1 MHKKWIQRTALLM
14 ACAAMLFLSACKLT
28 PVKRTDTSRI
38 TATEDVSK
46 QPAEFTTAETQNP
59 DSKPATQ
66 ETTAPPAATTTPTT
80 ATEAPIHPVYARAQA
95 LIPSL
100 EKRFFLTQMD
110 EMRLSVFC
118 DLYEAAMAFEPS
130 AKFETPLDPDELS
143 NMMLLLNYTCP
154 ELMQISG
161 EYSYSTDSVGMC
173 TELYFTYIMQ
183 PDAYQNACNAVEA
196 QLTEWQVQLAGQ
208 TDIEKE
214 RFVYEYIINNTQ
226 YDERAEFAGSCYGV
240 FVTHVARCEGYAK
253 SFMWAMWALD
263 IPCMSVTG
271 DAANGDAFYYPRH
284 CWNIVQIDGVYAYV
298 DATYDDIEQ
307 GGEQFPVPYAFF
319 NVDENAIAA
328 SRETESI
335 YLELGKPYCDS
346 MALSFHEQRGVYYR
360 DDGTAP
366 YDTLADAMSKAQTQG
381 GKRAY
386 LKTETDEQFYAISDA
401 LDELLTC
408 WLDENYGDPYQY
420 HWYSYHDGRALVIDV
435 TR

>member
-1 MHKKWIQRTALLM
+1 MYKKWIQRTALLM

-28 PVKRTDTSRI
+28 TVKGTGTSRT

-46 QPAEFTTAETQNP
+46 QPAESTTAETKNP
-59 DSKPATQ
+59 ASKPAAQ
-66 ETTAPPAATTTPTT
+66 ETTVPSAATTTPATT
-80 ATEAPIHPVYARAQA
+80 TEAPLHPVYDRAQA

-100 EKRFFLTQMD
+100 EKRFFLTQLE

-130 AKFETPLDPDELS
+130 AKFETPMDPDELS

-161 EYSYSTDSVGMC
+161 EYSYSTDSEGMC

-208 TDIEKE
+208 TDFEKE

-226 YDERAEFAGSCYGV
+226 YDERAEYAGSCYGV

-284 CWNIVQIDGVYAYV
+284 CWNIVQLDGVYAYV

-360 DDGTAP
+360 NDGTAP
-366 YDTLADAMSKAQTQG
+366 YDILADAMSKAQTQG
-381 GKRAY
+381 GERAY
-386 LKTETDEQFYAISDA
+386 LKTETDEQFYAISDS

-408 WLDENYGDPYQY
+408 WLEENYGNPYQY
-420 HWYSYHDGRALVIDV
+420 HWYSYQDGRSFVIDV

>member
-28 PVKRTDTSRI
+28 QINRTDTGRSS
-38 TATEDVSK
+38 ATKDVSK
-46 QPAEFTTAETQNP
+46 QPSEFTTAETQNP

-66 ETTAPPAATTTPTT
+66 ETTAPPVATTTPTT
-80 ATEAPIHPVYARAQA
+80 TTEAPIHPVYARAQA

-100 EKRFFLTQMD
+100 EKRFFLTQLD
-110 EMRLSVFC
+110 EVRLSVFC
-118 DLYEAAMAFEPS
+118 DLYEAAMAFEPFV
-130 AKFETPLDPDELS
+130 KFETPLDPDELS

-161 EYSYSTDSVGMC
+161 EYSYSTDGADMC

-208 TDIEKE
+208 TDFEKE

-226 YDERAEFAGSCYGV
+226 YDERAEYAGSCYGV

-271 DAANGDAFYYPRH
+271 DAANGDAFLYPRH

-307 GGEQFPVPYAFF
+307 GGEQFPVSYAFF

-328 SRETESI
+328 SRETESV

-346 MALSFHEQRGVYYR
+346 MEISFHEQRGVYYP
-360 DDGTAP
+360 DDGTPP
-366 YDTLADAMSKAQTQG
+366 YDILADAMSKAQAQG
-381 GKRAY
+381 GQRAY
-386 LKTETDEQFYAISDA
+386 LKTETDEQFYAIGDS
-401 LDELLTC
+401 LDELLTY
-408 WLDENYGDPYQY
+408 WLEVNYGDLYQY
-420 HWYSYHDGRALVIDV
+420 HWYSYQDGRAFVIDV

>member
-1 MHKKWIQRTALLM
+1 MQRNWIKRTVLLTL
-14 ACAAMLFLSACKLT
+14 CAAMLFLSACRLT
-28 PVKRTDTSRI
+28 KIGDASTSTVRTV
-38 TATEDVSK
+38 ATEW
-46 QPAEFTTAETQNP
+46 
-59 DSKPATQ
+59 DSKPQTEQ
-66 ETTAPPAATTTPTT
+66 TAPPVMTTPAQTTTH
-80 ATEAPIHPVYARAQA
+80 APDAHPAYDRAQS

-100 EKRFFLTQMD
+100 EKRFFLTQLD
-110 EMRLSVFC
+110 EARLSVFC
-118 DLYEAAMAFEPS
+118 DLYEAAMAFETS
-130 AKFETPLDPDELS
+130 AKFETPLEPDELS

-161 EYSYSTDSVGMC
+161 EYSYSTDSAGMC

-183 PDAYQNACNAVEA
+183 PDDYQNACNAVEA

-208 TDIEKE
+208 TDFEKE

-226 YDERAEFAGSCYGV
+226 YDERAEYAGSCYGV

-271 DAANGDAFYYPRH
+271 DAANGDAFIYPRH

-298 DATYDDIEQ
+298 DATYDDVEQ

-319 NVDENAIAA
+319 NVDENAVAA

-335 YLELGKPYCDS
+335 YLELGKPTCSS

-360 DDGTAP
+360 SDGTAP
-366 YDTLADAMSKAQTQG
+366 YDILADAMSKAQTQDG
-381 GKRAY
+381 ERAY
-386 LKTETDEQFYAISDA
+386 LKTETDEQFCAISDV

-408 WLDENYGDPYQY
+408 WLDENYGNPYQY
-420 HWYSYHDGRALVIDV
+420 HWYSYQDGRAFVIDV